1 MQNTRSF
8 QGHLIDV
15 SSGGCRFLFDPS
27 HQGNKVKLAP
37 VVLHIHCEKMGI
49 DQKIQG
55 EVRNSRLEE
64 RGLSIGIQFNLPQLY
79 LDKLAVGS

>member
-1 MQNTRSF
+1 M
-8 QGHLIDV
+8 IDV

-27 HQGNKVKLAP
+27 HQGSKVNLAP
-37 VVLHIHCEKMGI
+37 IVLHIQCDKVGI
-49 DQKIQG
+49 DQQIQG

-79 LDKLAVGS
+79 LDKLAVAS